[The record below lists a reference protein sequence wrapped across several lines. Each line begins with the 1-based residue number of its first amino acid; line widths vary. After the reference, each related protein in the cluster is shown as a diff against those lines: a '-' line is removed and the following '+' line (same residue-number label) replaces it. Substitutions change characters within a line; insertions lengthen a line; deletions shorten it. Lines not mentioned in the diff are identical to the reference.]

1 MEKASNSSVETPSMY
16 RALKPRVAE
25 LIFWKDPKKS
35 GAAFGAGLVLLFSLA
50 CCSIISVVAYL
61 SLAVLTGTLSFRVY
75 KNVLQAVQ
83 KTNEGHPFK
92 EYLELEVTP
101 PNERVHQVVDVVLS
115 HVNSVAVKL
124 RSVFLVEDIVDSL
137 KYVVLFWCM
146 TYIGSWF
153 NGMTLVILAYLGLFS
168 LPKVYEMNKTQVDQ
182 YLHLA
187 CTQVQDVVTKAKDKM
202 PFLAR
207 KEKDQ

>member
-1 MEKASNSSVETPSMY
+1 VTSSLIAM
-16 RALKPRVAE
+16 AIKFAE
-25 LIFWKDPKKS
+25 LLYWKDPKKS
-35 GAAFGAGLVLLFSLA
+35 GAAFGAGLVLLLSLA

-75 KNVLQAVQ
+75 KNILQAVQ
-83 KTNEGHPFK
+83 KTDEGHPFK
-92 EYLELEVTP
+92 EYLEGEITP
-101 PNERVHQVVDVVLS
+101 PNERVHQIVDVVLG
-115 HVNSVAVKL
+115 HVNATVVKL

-137 KYVVLFWCM
+137 KYVVLFWCL

-153 NGMTLVILAYLGLFS
+153 NGMTLIILAYLGLFS
-168 LPKVYEMNKTQVDQ
+168 LPKLYEQNKAQVDQ
-182 YLHLA
+182 TLQAA
-187 CTQVQDVVTKAKDKM
+187 CSQIQDVVAKAKDKL